1 MDIGD
6 ERQRTVAVM
15 TSILLS
21 TQLKSIGAGAKAQKE
36 IDAAVEIAHRI
47 WDSVK
52 WHETEQAKKLASASA
67 R

>member
-15 TSILLS
+15 TAILLS
-21 TQLKSIGAGAKAQKE
+21 SQMETIGKGPKAQKE
-36 IDAAVEIAHRI
+36 IAAAVEIAHGI
-47 WDSVK
+47 WDAVK
-52 WHETEQAKKLASASA
+52 WHESEQAKKLATAA

>member
-15 TSILLS
+15 TAILLS
-21 TQLKSIGAGAKAQKE
+21 SQMETIGKGPKAQKE
-36 IDAAVEIAHRI
+36 IAAAVEIAHGI
-47 WDSVK
+47 WDAVK
-52 WHETEQAKKLASASA
+52 WHESEQAKKLAASA

>member
-15 TSILLS
+15 TAILLS
-21 TQLKSIGAGAKAQKE
+21 SQLKNIGTGAKAQKE
-36 IDAAVEIAHRI
+36 IAAAVDIAHRI

-52 WHETEQAKKLASASA
+52 WHENEQAKKLAASA